1 MSVSRALSVQ
11 SVSHIFGDHFKA
23 LDSVSFEVLE
33 GDFTVLLGPN
43 GAGKT
48 TLYSLITALY
58 HNQTGSIEVLGHNIN
73 TNPKKAL
80 AKMGVVFQQ
89 STLDLDLS
97 VRQNLHYH
105 CYLHGIP
112 KAEANKRITTELE
125 RANLAPWAKTKVRQL
140 SGGQRR
146 RAEIARS
153 LLSQP
158 SLMLLDEPTVGLD
171 IPSRREIL
179 AHVHKL
185 CGDQRIAVLW
195 ASHLIDEIDEGTN
208 VVILHKGKVRA
219 AGSMDEVIAASKV
232 STIHQAFD
240 KLTTDPVAPSPQNRT
255 SPSNRTSSK
264 ARPTPK
270 EAR

>member
-1 MSVSRALSVQ
+1 MNAALSVQ
-11 SVSHIFGDHFKA
+11 SVSHSFSNHFKA
-23 LDSVSFEVLE
+23 LNEVSFEVKQ

-58 HNQTGSIEVLGHNIN
+58 HNQSGTIEVLGNDIA
-73 TNPKKAL
+73 TASREAL
-80 AKMGVVFQQ
+80 AKIGVVFQQ

-97 VRQNLHYH
+97 VSQNLHYH
-105 CYLHGIP
+105 CYLHGIH
-112 KAEANKRITTELE
+112 KQEARSRIATELE
-125 RANLAPWAKTKVRQL
+125 RANLTLEAKTKVRQL

-153 LLSQP
+153 LLSRP

-179 AHVHKL
+179 AHVHTL
-185 CGDQRIAVLW
+185 CSERKIAVLW

-208 VVILHKGKVRA
+208 VVILHKGKVQA
-219 AGSMDEVIAASKV
+219 KGSMDEVIAASGCN
-232 STIHQAFD
+232 TIHQAFD
-240 KLTTDPVAPSPQNRT
+240 AFINKDIPKDP
-255 SPSNRTSSK
+255 
-264 ARPTPK
+264 PK
-270 EAR
+270 N